1 MKIAQPVAY
10 PLPEGH
16 RRQPLMGIKLTVC
29 TSTGVTLRI
38 FSELFTE
45 NRECKSRPFYHAIPM
60 TPFSQKVFE
69 LIRL

>member
-16 RRQPLMGIKLTVC
+16 RRQPLLGIKPTVC
-29 TSTGVTLRI
+29 TFKDVTLRI

-45 NRECKSRPFYHAIPM
+45 NRECTSRPSFLTSPALSLAIPNL
-60 TPFSQKVFE
+60 K
-69 LIRL
+69 R